1 MLFVFQVNR
10 LNAKIEKPPGVTNV
24 LDDTYNY
31 VRTRKR
37 PLEAVET
44 PMMGGEIPPY
54 AWRWGTSSSPINKLS
69 SASLSLGYTTKT
81 IITTIEHK
89 L

>member
-24 LDDTYNY
+24 LDDTYYY
-31 VRTRKR
+31 VGTQKR
-37 PLEAVET
+37 PLEAVGT
-44 PMMGGEIPPY
+44 PMMGGKHPRMHGVGGPTTPRSTNSHEIPSCWVIHP
-54 AWRWGTSSSPINKLS
+54 KL
-69 SASLSLGYTTKT
+69 LLQ
-81 IITTIEHK
+81 